1 MPLYCSTIRKLCKN
15 IKHVKFLHYQQIEDG
30 KIREIIK
37 NEMILYKKI
46 DSHAKTILKMSPM
59 LFQVR
64 EAEAAIYRNVPE
76 LKPALIKLNNHK
88 LNRGLMLLTLCSW
101 LCVFACAYGYVRALK
116 IGK

>member
-1 MPLYCSTIRKLCKN
+1 G
-15 IKHVKFLHYQQIEDG
+15 IKQIEDE

-46 DSHAKTILKMSPM
+46 DSHANTILKMSPM

-76 LKPALIKLNNHK
+76 LKAPLAKLNHHK
-88 LNRGLMLLTLCSW
+88 LNTGLLGLTLCSW
-101 LCVFACAYGYVRALK
+101 LCVFACGYGYVRALK
-116 IGK
+116 TG